1 MSGTQH
7 PHEPP
12 PSYESATGSSST
24 EPTPGIARVSTDEP
38 GARVDR
44 NGIPMERRR
53 SMEDELRPLPPGWV
67 RTFDPESHHQFF
79 VDTKADPPRSIW
91 THPYDDEQ
99 FLSTLSPEERTKYSR
114 MKRTVTLDDLAAED
128 SDDDHELPPRPD
140 GGRGRGK
147 STEPELTGFHKFSR
161 KLKDKV
167 TGSTHTEREQ
177 QRARRAEQD
186 RRAYQAH
193 LRARQAL
200 IRAMETGEPQFL
212 CKDAQGRDV
221 YVTPPNGYAP
231 RGAYGYNPY
240 GGYNSG
246 VRYMRPTVPYG
257 RPYGYGYGKSFHL
270 CCRGTANVTRW
281 WSRAA
286 HCSWLPRRCHARRCL
301 VLVAKRRREVH
312 VEVVHGLR

>member
-1 MSGTQH
+1 MSGTHH

-24 EPTPGIARVSTDEP
+24 EPTPGIARVSTDGP
-38 GARVDR
+38 GARIDR

-53 SMEDELRPLPPGWV
+53 SMEDEQRPLPPGWV

-114 MKRTVTLDDLAAED
+114 MKRTVTLEDLAAED

-140 GGRGRGK
+140 GRGK
-147 STEPELTGFHKFSR
+147 STEPGLTGFHKFSR
-161 KLKDKV
+161 KLKDKM
-167 TGSTHTEREQ
+167 TSSTHTEREQ

-270 CCRGTANVTRW
+270 CCRGAANVTRW
-281 WSRAA
+281 WSRTAN
-286 HCSWLPRRCHARRCL
+286 CSWLLRRCHARGCL
-301 VLVAKRRREVH
+301 VLVATWRSRC
-312 VEVVHGLR
+312 

>member
-1 MSGTQH
+1 MSGTHH

-53 SMEDELRPLPPGWV
+53 SMEDEQRPLPPGWV

-99 FLSTLSPEERTKYSR
+99 FLSTLSPEERKKYSR
-114 MKRTVTLDDLAAED
+114 MKRTVTLEDLAAED

-140 GGRGRGK
+140 GRGK
-147 STEPELTGFHKFSR
+147 STEPGLTGFHKFSR
-161 KLKDKV
+161 KLKDKM
-167 TGSTHTEREQ
+167 TSSTHTEREQ

-270 CCRGTANVTRW
+270 CC
-281 WSRAA
+281 
-286 HCSWLPRRCHARRCL
+286 
-301 VLVAKRRREVH
+301 
-312 VEVVHGLR
+312 

>member
-1 MSGTQH
+1 
-7 PHEPP
+7 
-12 PSYESATGSSST
+12 
-24 EPTPGIARVSTDEP
+24 
-38 GARVDR
+38 
-44 NGIPMERRR
+44 
-53 SMEDELRPLPPGWV
+53 MEDELRPLPEGWV

-79 VDTKADPPRSIW
+79 VDTKANPPRSIW

-99 FLSTLSPEERTKYSR
+99 YLSTLSPEERKKHSR
-114 MKRTVTLDDLAAED
+114 MKRTVTLEDLAAED
-128 SDDDHELPPRPD
+128 SDDDHELPPRPTT
-140 GGRGRGK
+140 GRGK
-147 STEPELTGFHKFSR
+147 SAEPELTGFHKFSR

-177 QRARRAEQD
+177 QRARRAERE

-240 GGYNSG
+240 GNPYGGYQPG
-246 VRYMRPTVPYG
+246 VRYMRPATPYG
-257 RPYGYGYGKSFHL
+257 RPYGYGYGGGAGL
-270 CCRGTANVTRW
+270 PI
-281 WSRAA
+281 AA
-286 HCSWLPRRCHARRCL
+286 GFLGGAL
-301 VLVAKRRREVH
+301 LGGA
-312 VEVVHGLR
+312 LF

>member
-38 GARVDR
+38 GARTDR
-44 NGIPMERRR
+44 NGIPMDRRR
-53 SMEDELRPLPPGWV
+53 SMEDELRPLPSGWV

-79 VDTKADPPRSIW
+79 VDTTADPPRSIW
-91 THPYDDEQ
+91 THPYDDEEY
-99 FLSTLSPEERTKYSR
+99 LRTLSPEERKQHSR
-114 MKRTVTLDDLAAED
+114 MKRTVTLEDLAAED
-128 SDDDHELPPRPD
+128 SDDDNDLPPRPD
-140 GGRGRGK
+140 ARAKPADSG
-147 STEPELTGFHKFSR
+147 LTGFHKFSR
-161 KLKDKV
+161 RLKDKV

-177 QRARRAEQD
+177 QRVRRAAQEQQ
-186 RRAYQAH
+186 AYQTH

-221 YVTPPNGYAP
+221 YVTAPSGYAP

-240 GGYNSG
+240 GTPYGGYNPN
-246 VRYMRPTVPYG
+246 VRYMRPRTPYG
-257 RPYGYGYGKSFHL
+257 RPYGYGYGGGAGL
-270 CCRGTANVTRW
+270 PI
-281 WSRAA
+281 AA
-286 HCSWLPRRCHARRCL
+286 GFMGGALLGGAL
-301 VLVAKRRREVH
+301 F
-312 VEVVHGLR
+312 